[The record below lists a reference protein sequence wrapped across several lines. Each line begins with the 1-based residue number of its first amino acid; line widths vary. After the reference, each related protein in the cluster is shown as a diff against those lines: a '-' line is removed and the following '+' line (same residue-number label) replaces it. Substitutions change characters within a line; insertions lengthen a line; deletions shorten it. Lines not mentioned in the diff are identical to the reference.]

1 MKTSEENRCGYIV
14 YKDWSVNLTTFA
26 NLAFDNKPVLM
37 GQDILYLYAPIS
49 DHSVGSLYC

>member
-14 YKDWSVNLTTFA
+14 YKDWSANLTTFA

-37 GQDILYLYAPIS
+37 GQDILYMLPYQIIQW
-49 DHSVGSLYC
+49 DILYC